1 VFATYLTGRVL
12 VPLQTG
18 TRTYRVQVIDF
29 AMQNKQRNAAGGWNG
44 TLAVDLKTL
53 SRKEA

>member
-1 VFATYLTGRVL
+1 
-12 VPLQTG
+12 
-18 TRTYRVQVIDF
+18 
-29 AMQNKQRNAAGGWNG
+29 MKRNAAGGWNG